1 MSTELSPLLE
11 AARQILAE
19 AKQPMHVNDI
29 AAEAVRT
36 HRNQQMSA
44 EEFAKR
50 VASALAANLKTRAP
64 VFAKVKNKDG
74 TMKRG
79 IYRLRQT
86 RIAPPRPPEP
96 PQVSA
101 AFLGKAGE
109 HAVMSELLFWGFNAS
124 LMAVDEGIDVVASKD
139 NRYFHI
145 QVKTSSPSD
154 TGRYTFTIRNESF
167 EANDSAQTFYIF
179 VMRRKGGGN
188 DYAVIPSSHLRNLKG
203 LGVIGGANGLSI
215 TIAPDEKGR
224 SFTMNRR
231 DDITLFINS
240 FGLIR

>member
-145 QVKTSSPSD
+145 QVKTSSPSE